1 MFNKYSMMFKV
12 CNVPVSCIRATNI
25 LNISNTQEGVHTFGT
40 PSAHKSSC
48 VEFVMFQEHGLKLY
62 LRDPHS
68 YTPLREPF
76 WRDNNRKSLTL
87 GRDKDKNREEIS
99 KFCKKDSKVMF
110 NLNNISL

>member
-1 MFNKYSMMFKV
+1 M
-12 CNVPVSCIRATNI
+12 
-25 LNISNTQEGVHTFGT
+25 NISNTQEGVHTFGT

-48 VEFVMFQEHGLKLY
+48 VEFVMFQEHGLKVY

-87 GRDKDKNREEIS
+87 GRDENKNREEIS
-99 KFCKKDSKVMF
+99 KFCKKDAEVMF
-110 NLNNISL
+110 KLIKISL